1 MPRGILGMFQV
12 ISLRDVPSNNL
23 NTNRHKTICKH
34 YIMYNF
40 ANILFYYPLF
50 SLTQNLHVM
59 SNIGGDEKVT

>member
-1 MPRGILGMFQV
+1 MFKV

-23 NTNRHKTICKH
+23 NTNIHKTICKH

-40 ANILFYYPLF
+40 SNILFYYPLL

-59 SNIGGDEKVT
+59 FSIGGDEKAT